1 MNIVRYML
9 LRLKTLRG
17 MTVVHVGAHFGQ
29 EASRYQN
36 MMAAKVVWIEA
47 SPDTFQILQANIERA
62 KLKKRNWFTGL
73 FSSQKT
79 EHICINALISDNDQ
93 DRTDFYVYE
102 NDGAANSI
110 FKIDR
115 SNKEYEAVRETGE
128 VLSLPVKTLDR
139 ALADAGVPPEKVD
152 VLVLD
157 TQGAELMCLKGAAK
171 LLSSAKYIETEV
183 STEPV
188 YAGGVLLSEL
198 EKWLQNRGFTRNTVV
213 RRSHMN
219 VIFRKAG

>member
-1 MNIVRYML
+1 MNIARYMM

-17 MTVVHVGAHFGQ
+17 MTIVHVGAHFGQ

-47 SPDTFQILQANIERA
+47 SPDTFRILTLNIERE
-62 KLKKRNWFTGL
+62 KLKKRNWFSGL
-73 FSSQKT
+73 FASQKT
-79 EHICINALISDNDQ
+79 EHICINALICDSDQ
-93 DRTDFYVYE
+93 EQAEFHVYE

-110 FKIDR
+110 FMIDR
-115 SNKEYEAVRETGE
+115 NNKEYDFLRETGE
-128 VLSLPVKTLDR
+128 VMILPAKTLDR
-139 ALADAGVPPEKVD
+139 ALADAGVAPEQVD

-157 TQGAELMCLKGAAK
+157 TQGAELMCLRGAEK

-188 YAGGVLLSEL
+188 YAGGVLLDEL
-198 EKWLQNRGFTRNTVV
+198 ENWLAAKGFERKTMV